1 MSAEKQ
7 EIKSTENKPG
17 WKVGDGTPGPG
28 RPPGLQNKVTRE
40 FRETVQRLLDHN
52 QDNVVLW
59 LESVANGVGEKPG
72 DPAKALDLLSKLA
85 EYASPKLA
93 RTEVSGLNGGAVEVV
108 HKVELVSGNGSNP
121 PSA

>member
-1 MSAEKQ
+1 MSSEND
-7 EIKSTENKPG
+7 STIQASAGRRMPPNAGK
-17 WKVGDGTPGPG
+17 G
-28 RPPGLQNKVTRE
+28 RPAGVPNKVTRE
-40 FRETVQRLLDHN
+40 FRETVQRLLDEN
-52 QDNVVLW
+52 QDNVQRW
-59 LESVANGVGEKPG
+59 LAEVAEGTDKKAG

-93 RTEVSGLNGGAVEVV
+93 RTEVSGLNGQALEVV

>member
-1 MSAEKQ
+1 MSAENIEKVTTEKQ
-7 EIKSTENKPG
+7 GAG

-28 RPPGLQNKVTRE
+28 RKKGVPNKVTQE
-40 FRETVQRLLDHN
+40 FRKTVQDLLDDN
-52 QDNVVLW
+52 KDNVSRW
-59 LESVANGVGEKPG
+59 LTEVAA
-72 DPAKALDLLSKLA
+72 DSPAKALDLLSKLA

-93 RTEVSGLNGGAVEVV
+93 RTEVSGLNGQALEVV